1 VYFEGSTAKAGMHS
15 KVIGTLAALVTLAA
29 WVAIFLSLHGGL
41 GPRIDSKL
49 PEATGWVM
57 AQEALTR
64 LQPSGQITVIT
75 RDTSTFKN
83 PATDIQMASF
93 RKALGRA
100 HAAIRSLHTLQVDP
114 LRPVEVP
121 AGDFYGILKNTPKGN
136 VVVSFMGPPMLTAS
150 QCAQLGENKPAVVA
164 FCTGS
169 LPALVDLSSLFEQG
183 LLQAAVVDRSAG
195 RTPGPRGSDLRAF
208 FDQSYLVITA
218 ANLADIPAG
227 VAGNP

>member
-1 VYFEGSTAKAGMHS
+1 
-15 KVIGTLAALVTLAA
+15 
-29 WVAIFLSLHGGL
+29 
-41 GPRIDSKL
+41 
-49 PEATGWVM
+49 M
-57 AQEALTR
+57 AQEALAR

-75 RDTSTFKN
+75 RDTSSFKN

-93 RKALGRA
+93 RKALGQG
-100 HAAIRSLHTLQVDP
+100 HATIRSVHALQVDP

-136 VVVSFMGPPMLTAS
+136 VIVSFMGPPMLTPA

-169 LPALVDLSSLFEQG
+169 LPTLVDLRSLFEQG
-183 LLQAAVVDRSAG
+183 VLQAAVVDRPAN
-195 RTPGPRGSDLRAF
+195 RAPGPGRANLRAC

-218 ANLADIPAG
+218 ANLADLPARI
-227 VAGNP
+227 AGNP